1 LALPIVKQGASPAV
15 SGASGSGGSPAA
27 PSGTFVAYEASSYT
41 LKYPDNWRKY
51 GDGDS
56 VSFAPDGGVVQ
67 ANTTQGA
74 LAYGMTIGM
83 TQTQR
88 DANASGALE
97 AATQQFFTEL
107 QKTNPNMRVAQQ
119 SVRVH
124 LNGQPGLSTYFS
136 NDSPVGGQET
146 DWVVTV
152 LRPGGLLSFV
162 CVAPQNAFQNYKK
175 TFATIFDTVR
185 FSR

>member
-1 LALPIVKQGASPAV
+1 
-15 SGASGSGGSPAA
+15 
-27 PSGTFVAYEASSYT
+27 
-41 LKYPDNWRKY
+41 
-51 GDGDS
+51 
-56 VSFAPDGGVVQ
+56 VQ
-67 ANTTQGA
+67 ANVTQGA
-74 LAYGMTIGM
+74 LAYGITIAM

-88 DANASGALE
+88 DANAPDALE
-97 AATQQFFTEL
+97 AATQQFITEL

-119 SVRVH
+119 AARVH

-162 CVAPQNAFQNYKK
+162 CVAPQNAFPNYKK